1 MPASKI
7 VAGVATNLDNWLF
20 KDLRIGQS
28 WSPNG
33 FLTLVCPSQVK
44 STGEKGVGGSYP
56 FVACVLSVW

>member
-20 KDLRIGQS
+20 KDPGIGQL

-33 FLTLVCPSQVK
+33 FLALVCPSQVK
-44 STGEKGVGGSYP
+44 STREKGVEGGCP